1 MPKVLIIGDDMTG
14 VNASAVLLAR
24 QGLTCATFFDLDN
37 YDAGKNQ
44 HLDTVVISTDSRSID
59 AATAYRRVDR
69 AMKAVYDDR
78 VKLVNKRMDSTL
90 RGNIG
95 AELKGILDNLPA
107 GTLALVVPV
116 FPASGRVCIG
126 GYLMVHQVPL
136 EKTIVAK
143 DPKNPITT
151 SKVVPLI
158 AEQMQEQ
165 VGFIELSTVLQGEQA
180 IAESITE
187 QHSAGCRVIVVD
199 ATTDDH
205 VKDIAKA
212 AKATKLRLVAVDPGP
227 FTGAMA
233 MELIDTPPTGK
244 GQKVLLTVGSVSDA
258 TRRQMEDIRLKYSH
272 HIVNVDVLKLIDAG
286 QRDQEI
292 SRVVQT
298 LATAAD
304 QYEVLGVT
312 TTCWECDVLDLN
324 KLARERNTTEDAIS
338 QQIAQGLAAIT
349 RKMIQE
355 LGPVIGGLFTSGGDV
370 TVAVCAELKAVS
382 IEIKDEVLPLAVYGR
397 IHQGVFHNRP
407 IITKG
412 GLIGDDTAISKCV
425 DYLLIKL
432 SNESYAKKL

>member
-14 VNASAVLLAR
+14 VNSSAVLLAR
-24 QGLTCATFFDLDN
+24 QGLNCATFFDLDAYTPEDN
-37 YDAGKNQ
+37 ER
-44 HLDTVVISTDSRSID
+44 LDVVIISTDSRSIEPEI
-59 AATAYRRVDR
+59 AYQRVDR
-69 AMKAVYDDR
+69 AMKAVYDEN

-95 AELKGILDNLPA
+95 VEIKGILDNLPA
-107 GTLALVVPV
+107 GTIALVVPV

-158 AEQMQEQ
+158 AEQMQEP
-165 VGFIELSTVLQGEQA
+165 VGFIELSTVLQGEKA
-180 IAESITE
+180 IAEAICR
-187 QHSAGCRVIVVD
+187 QNDDGCRVIVVD
-199 ATTDDH
+199 ATTDDN

-212 AKATKLRLVAVDPGP
+212 AKAANRPLIAVDPGP

-233 MELIDTPPTGK
+233 AELLDSPVTAK
-244 GQKVLLTVGSVSDA
+244 GQKVLLTVGSVSDS
-258 TRRQMEDIRLKYSH
+258 TRRQMEDIRLKYTH
-272 HIVNVDVLKLIDAG
+272 NIVHVEVLKLIDG
-286 QRDQEI
+286 QQTEQEI
-292 SRVVQT
+292 ARVVKALST
-298 LATAAD
+298 NID
-304 QYEVLGVT
+304 EYEVLGIT
-312 TTCWECDVLDLN
+312 TTCWESDVLDLN
-324 KLARERNTTEDAIS
+324 KLARETNTTEDAIS
-338 QQIAQGLAAIT
+338 QKIAQGLATIT
-349 RKMIQE
+349 LRLIQE

-370 TVAVCAELKAVS
+370 TVAVCTELKAAS
-382 IEIKDEVLPLAVYGR
+382 IEVKDEVLPLAVYGR
-397 IHQGVFHNRP
+397 IHKGAFHNRP

-432 SNESYAKKL
+432 SNESYMKKI